1 MEKKTISQSDI
12 KSWIN
17 YKQEK
22 ECGLLTRAKLFGEVL
37 TEPTESQQLGI
48 WFEYQCTGAL
58 PKSKVVPEAPLLKS
72 GKLPVAYERMQVQV
86 DRFHK
91 IMGKYGFKIVEV
103 GKYLEF
109 GVLHGTV
116 DIIAEKDGKIC
127 FIDLKTSG
135 LLNDKWSEYGWA
147 EEKIEEKNG
156 HAMQVIHY
164 KALGMLEYGYEPDFY
179 FFVFSN
185 TNDYDSTIYKTDVDA
200 ERMENHILLARHIL
214 ADISC
219 EKDWKA
225 MPSIS
230 NCIDCPLKATCKQF
244 TDVPTIKQVY
254 FK

>member
-91 IMGKYGFKIVEV
+91 IMSKYGFKIVEA

-116 DIIAEKDGKIC
+116 DIIAEKDGKMC

-135 LLNDKWSEYGWA
+135 LLNDRWSEYGWA
-147 EEKIEEKNG
+147 EEKIE
-156 HAMQVIHY
+156 
-164 KALGMLEYGYEPDFY
+164 GYRDWE
-179 FFVFSN
+179 
-185 TNDYDSTIYKTDVDA
+185 TDRKSV
-200 ERMENHILLARHIL
+200 
-214 ADISC
+214 
-219 EKDWKA
+219 
-225 MPSIS
+225 
-230 NCIDCPLKATCKQF
+230 
-244 TDVPTIKQVY
+244 V
-254 FK
+254 